1 MGGKMTDPFAPVA
14 IEPSLIIVGD
24 TGAWTI
30 SDEFSSAT
38 FTLAYSFVQGGV
50 ARQLAG
56 VFTDGLWTFTATSAF
71 TGQFT
76 QGEVTADLVVTR
88 ISDGAK
94 VTVRSLTIDFFT
106 TTADR
111 RSHARIMVAKI
122 ESILS
127 GRADNDVESYTIK
140 SRSITKMSVKEL
152 TQWREYY
159 LVEAGREADPFTGKR
174 KQANTV
180 KVGFI

>member
-1 MGGKMTDPFAPVA
+1 MTDPFAPVA
-14 IEPSLIIVGD
+14 IEPSLIMIGD

-30 SDEFSSAT
+30 TDEWSSAIY
-38 FTLAYSFVQGGV
+38 TLAYRLVQNGV
-50 ARQLAG
+50 ERSLAG
-56 VFTDGLWTFTATSAF
+56 VFTDGLWTFTITNTLSSQF
-71 TGQFT
+71 GQ
-76 QGEVTADLVVTR
+76 GRVTADLVVTR
-88 ISDGAK
+88 ISDSARH
-94 VTVRSLTIDFFT
+94 TARSFEIEFFSVL
-106 TTADR
+106 ADR

-152 TQWREYY
+152 TNWREYY
-159 LVEAGREADPFTGKR
+159 LVEAGREVDPFTGKR

>member
-1 MGGKMTDPFAPVA
+1 MTDPFAPVA
-14 IEPSLIIVGD
+14 IEPSLIMIGD

-30 SDEFSSAT
+30 TDEWSSAIY
-38 FTLAYSFVQGGV
+38 TLAYRFVQNGV
-50 ARQLAG
+50 ERQLAG
-56 VFTDGLWTFTATSAF
+56 VFTDNLWTFTVTNAF
-71 TGQFT
+71 SGQFS
-76 QGEVTADLVVTR
+76 QGRVTADLVVTR

-94 VTVRSLTIDFFT
+94 HTARSFEVQFFS

-111 RSHARIMVAKI
+111 RSHARIMVSKI
-122 ESILS
+122 ESILA

-152 TQWREYY
+152 TNWREYY
-159 LVEAGREADPFTGKR
+159 LVEAGREVDPFTGKR

-180 KVGFI
+180 KVGFIS